1 MTDTSGQVAVL
12 HSHTSER
19 TGCVLLR
26 TGTTER
32 FVVIAHHDVQELDCD
47 DTGIFLVGECTDLD
61 LTAYPAT
68 RVNGARVNRLD
79 TDAMYTTGLFSGVS
93 GEIDRPVACCDRV
106 DLAGDWETLLVL
118 GEHLVTVFE
127 IRRELDTTLLRKLVV
142 VYVEFETKLFTH
154 DLLDGVNQVVTA
166 GRELQPELLD
176 NTLTSFR
183 EHSCQA
189 VF

>member
-19 TGCVLLR
+19 TGCVLFR

-32 FVVIAHHDVQELDCD
+32 FVVIGHHHIQEFDGD
-47 DTGIFLVGECTDLD
+47 DAGIFLVGECTDFD

-79 TDAMYTTGLFSGVS
+79 TDTVYATRLFGRVS
-93 GEIDRPVACCDRV
+93 GEIDRPVTCCDRV
-106 DLAGDWETLLVL
+106 DLTGDREPFFVL
-118 GEHLVTVFE
+118 GKNFIAIFE
-127 IRRELDTTLLRKLVV
+127 VRRELDATLFRIFVV
-142 VYVEFETKLFTH
+142 VHVEFETKLFTH

-166 GRELQPELLD
+166 GRELQSELLD

-183 EHSCQA
+183 EHCGQA